1 MYIFAACVKS
11 WKKIRPNR
19 PILWRSGALVIIS
32 ENDSR
37 FFKRYGNTQ
46 FRYATIY
53 IIITFVVLLFLN
65 IYSSDRSQELFY
77 RSKKASMIER
87 CLITAADIAEIEVLN
102 TATVTEAVNQMSNLK
117 VTRMLITDHTGQ
129 IIYDSTGATGI
140 GSYALLPEIL
150 QALKSN
156 NVFSWSYHD
165 SCMVSK
171 AATPIYSYG
180 TLTGC
185 IYIME
190 RDDQQGALMASL
202 QRNILSLTLVL
213 EVAVII
219 FSVFFSTRFSRRM
232 KRIRTSMRIIRNGD
246 YSHKVNVG
254 GRDELTLLGDEFND
268 LTEKLNTSEGKRRQ
282 FVSDASHELKTP
294 LASIKL
300 LSDSILQNDMDMET
314 VKEFV
319 GDIGNE
325 AERLNRMSSK
335 LLSLSR
341 IESMDDADNEIINI
355 VPTAERVVRMLSSIA
370 QQSQVT
376 IITDFQQDSPVL
388 IPEDDLYQILF
399 NLAENGIKYN
409 VPGGKLTI
417 LLNRQED
424 NAVIAV
430 IDTGV
435 GIPDEAIGHVFER
448 FFRVDKARSRKSGG
462 SGLGLSI
469 VKNMVEKNGGS
480 IQVESVPQRGSSFT
494 VTFPI
499 FDTEADD

>member
-1 MYIFAACVKS
+1 
-11 WKKIRPNR
+11 
-19 PILWRSGALVIIS
+19 
-32 ENDSR
+32 
-37 FFKRYGNTQ
+37 
-46 FRYATIY
+46 
-53 IIITFVVLLFLN
+53 
-65 IYSSDRSQELFY
+65 
-77 RSKKASMIER
+77 MIER
-87 CLITAADIAEIEVLN
+87 CLIAASDIAEIEVLN
-102 TATVTEAVNQMSNLK
+102 TATVAEAVNKMSNLK
-117 VTRMLITDHTGQ
+117 VTRLLVTDHSAQ
-129 IIYDSTGATGI
+129 IIYDSTAAASA

-150 QALKSN
+150 QALQSN

-165 SCMVSK
+165 GSMISK

-180 TLTGC
+180 ALTGC
-185 IYIME
+185 LYIME
-190 RDDQQGALMASL
+190 NDAQQGALIASL
-202 QRNILSLTLVL
+202 QRNILSITLVL
-213 EVAVII
+213 EVAVIL
-219 FSVFFSTRFSRRM
+219 FSVFFSSRFSHRM
-232 KRIRTSMRIIRNGD
+232 KRIRTSMRIIRSGD
-246 YSHKVNVG
+246 YSHKVKVG

-300 LSDSILQNDMDMET
+300 LSDSILQNDMDMDT

-341 IESMDDADNEIINI
+341 IESLDDADSEIINI

-370 QQSQVT
+370 QESNVE
-376 IITDFQQDSPVL
+376 IIKEFHKDSPVL
-388 IPEDDLYQILF
+388 IHEDDLYQILF

-417 LLNRQED
+417 SLTRRED
-424 NAVIAV
+424 DAVITVA
-430 IDTGV
+430 DTGV
-435 GIPDEAIGHVFER
+435 GIPDDAIPHLFER

-469 VKNMVEKNGGS
+469 VQSMVEKNGGS
-480 IQVESVPQRGSSFT
+480 IHVESVQGQGSAFT

-499 FDTEADD
+499 FDTEAEN